1 MKTWINDLWLYRL
14 ELEIKEHT
22 LPMLYVPG
30 MHEGGWI
37 FLKNWLPATKAAGFD
52 GWALNLRGHHG
63 SRPVKNIGKIS
74 LQDYARD
81 IEDIVDHI
89 GPCILIGKSM
99 GGLASQ
105 LVAARRPEV
114 RGLVLLSSTPPRGI
128 LAGDFT
134 SLLAY
139 LKPRYVVPSI
149 LHKPLLPHKQEIWR
163 MVLNK
168 IPSENEK
175 DYIFSR
181 LVVDSGHVTQQI
193 SLGLI
198 SVDYKKITCPVLVIG
213 ASHDKLMPPRIQQ
226 AIARKHPRGEYI
238 EFPGGHMLPIEQ
250 GWQAPIKKILEW
262 VVEVVE

>member
-1 MKTWINDLWLYRL
+1 MKTWIDDLWLYRL

-128 LAGDFT
+128 LAGSPT
-134 SLLAY
+134 SLLTY
-139 LKPRYVVPSI
+139 LKLRYLIPSI
-149 LHKPLLPHKQEIWR
+149 FHRPLRPYLEEIKR
-163 MVLNK
+163 MVLNNVH
-168 IPSENEK
+168 SADER
-175 DYIFSR
+175 DRIFSQ
-181 LVVDSGHVTQQI
+181 LVVDSGYVTQQI
-193 SLGLI
+193 SLGLVG
-198 SVDYKKITCPVLVIG
+198 VDYKKITCPVLVVG
-213 ASHDKLMPPRIQQ
+213 ASHDKLMPPGIQQ
-226 AIARKHPRGEYI
+226 AIARKHLRGEYI

-250 GWQAPIKKILEW
+250 GWQAPIEKILKW